1 MNLALP
7 QLIAAGINPTVAR
20 AILPHLVAAFA
31 RFEIN
36 TPRRV
41 AAFIGQYSHET
52 SGFTR
57 LEENLYYT
65 DPTRIAKMF
74 SALRQVEQARAFVRL
89 PKALANKVYANRNG
103 NGDEASGDGWI
114 YRGRGLPQLTGRGK
128 YRRAGEKLGLPLE
141 QQPDRVADLDVATL
155 AGAWYWHA
163 NGLNARA
170 DLWQLDTITRAINGA
185 AMAGRTDRAERCNRA
200 LEALLSTPALP

>member
-1 MNLALP
+1 MTLALP

-74 SALRQVEQARAFVRL
+74 SALRQVEQARAFVRQ

-103 NGDEASGDGWI
+103 NGNEASGDGWT
-114 YRGRGLPQLTGRGK
+114 YRGRGLPQLTGRGN
-128 YRRAGEKLGLPLE
+128 YRRAVEKLGLPLE

-155 AGAWYWHA
+155 AGAWYWQA

-200 LEALLSTPALP
+200 LEALLSTPALQ

>member
-1 MNLALP
+1 MTLALP

-74 SALRQVEQARAFVRL
+74 SALRQVEQARAFVRR

-103 NGDEASGDGWI
+103 NGNEASGDGWT
-114 YRGRGLPQLTGRGK
+114 YRGRGLPQLTGRGN
-128 YRRAGEKLGLPLE
+128 YRRAVEKLGLPLE
-141 QQPDRVADLDVATL
+141 QQPDRVA
-155 AGAWYWHA
+155 GP
-163 NGLNARA
+163 G
-170 DLWQLDTITRAINGA
+170 
-185 AMAGRTDRAERCNRA
+185 
-200 LEALLSTPALP
+200 PALPVQHHLRHVSQ